1 MALKALQ
8 KSIKRLLG
16 ASAEKLAEDYLKEK
30 GYEILARNFR
40 SPFGEIDLVVKKG
53 KTLVFVEVK
62 SGGSLKGHPEER
74 VDRKKQE
81 RIQKI
86 GEYFLLKNFEN
97 LSKIK
102 EVRFDVIAVDSEK
115 GEIRHYESA
124 FFAEN

>member
-1 MALKALQ
+1 MALKAL
-8 KSIKRLLG
+8 KKRLKRLLG
-16 ASAEKLAEDYLKEK
+16 ASAERLAEDYLREK
-30 GYEILARNFR
+30 GYEILAKNFR

-62 SGGSLKGHPEER
+62 SGSFLKGYPEER

-86 GEYFLLKNFEN
+86 GEYFLLKNSEN